1 MPVCTAASHCLSNSN
16 SVCPKADKGFSYG
29 WAKRHTWQSWRERY
43 KMNQEWFDEQITEH
57 LDAFPPHPHGKG
69 EYALK
74 RMPRAPRTR
83 QIASR
88 PIPENS
94 EDNEEGILEEQMN
107 SAAFEDNGGDL
118 HYSPRRLKQSDKSIH
133 GEGEDNISPEQARG
147 PAHRRRSR
155 TPEAMV
161 AGPSQPRR
169 TRYVQHQEYE

>member
-94 EDNEEGILEEQMN
+94 EDNEEGTAAVQPTSQIALRHVSRPFQEKIFQKIPDHKLFLYLGLAAILN
-107 SAAFEDNGGDL
+107 RF
-118 HYSPRRLKQSDKSIH
+118 
-133 GEGEDNISPEQARG
+133 
-147 PAHRRRSR
+147 
-155 TPEAMV
+155 
-161 AGPSQPRR
+161 
-169 TRYVQHQEYE
+169 